1 MKELL
6 NERQVAIIL
15 GLSRRTLSQWR
26 WRKKGLRFMKI
37 GRSVR
42 YSEED
47 IEEFL
52 RTHKSL
58 CVKRDQ

>member
-1 MKELL
+1 MKSLL

-15 GLSRRTLSQWR
+15 GLSRKTLSQWR
-26 WRKKGLRFMKI
+26 WRKKGLQFIKI
-37 GRSVR
+37 GRSIR
-42 YSEED
+42 YREED

-58 CVKRDQ
+58 CIKRD